1 MAAYKRKI
9 YLIDPRFQI
18 KFSLSICLILFVS
31 SLIYPLTIYDLMSQF
46 IDFAAKHSNEIAST
60 INQKR
65 QSLVIILILWQLG
78 FTALVFI
85 IGIFFSHKI
94 AGPIYKLK
102 KHLRLIREGK
112 ATEDLYFRQGDNFH
126 DLADEINETFN
137 ALKEEYRN
145 DFVYLSEV
153 NAYINNLSLVVPDDK
168 KPVLSE
174 IHSKL
179 MDIQKR
185 FEHN

>member
-9 YLIDPRFQI
+9 YLIDPKFQI

-31 SLIYPLTIYDLMSQF
+31 SLIYPFTIYDLMSQF
-46 IDFAAKHSNEIAST
+46 INYAASHSTDIAQT
-60 INQKR
+60 IDQKR
-65 QSLVIILILWQLG
+65 KSLIIILILWQLG

-102 KHLRLIREGK
+102 KHLRMIRDGQ
-112 ATEDLYFRQGDNFH
+112 ASEDLYFRQGDHFH
-126 DLADEINETFN
+126 DLADEINDTFN
-137 ALKEEYRN
+137 TLREEYRN

-174 IHSKL
+174 IHKKL
-179 MDIQKR
+179 SDIQKK
-185 FEHN
+185 FEYN